1 LKKTTRKKTNK
12 KTKKEKSKM
21 TKEKTEKLIDK
32 KDIRLD
38 GRKLDELR
46 PVKMEVGILPNADG
60 SAYLEQ
66 GKNKIL
72 VGVYGPKEAHPR
84 HIAQQDRAVIQCR
97 YHMAPFSVDERKSPA
112 PSRRDVELSKVI
124 RESLEPAVFL
134 EYYPRTAIQVYIEV
148 IQADGGTRCAGITT
162 AALALADAGIPMR
175 DLVVA
180 CAAGKADGKLIVDLM
195 DTEDKVG
202 DADVPVAYMPNLN
215 AITLLQMD
223 GKLSVKEFEETL
235 NMALE
240 GCKKLYVL
248 QKEALKSKYVAAV
261 VQEAKEE

>member
-1 LKKTTRKKTNK
+1 LKATKKKTEKAKVKKSSK
-12 KTKKEKSKM
+12 KS
-21 TKEKTEKLIDK
+21 EKLIDK
-32 KDIRLD
+32 KGIRLD

-46 PVKMEVGILPNADG
+46 PVKMAVGVLPNADG

-66 GKNKIL
+66 GRNKIL
-72 VGVYGPKEAHPR
+72 VGVFGPKEAHPR
-84 HIAQQDRAVIQCR
+84 HIAKQDRAVIQCR

-112 PSRRDVELSKVI
+112 PSRRDIELSKVI
-124 RESLEPAVFL
+124 REALEPAIFL
-134 EYYPRTAIQVYIEV
+134 EYYPKTAIQVYIE
-148 IQADGGTRCAGITT
+148 ILQADGGTRCAGINT

-180 CAAGKADGKLIVDLM
+180 CAAGKVDGKLALDLM

-223 GKLSVKEFEETL
+223 GHLTTDEFTNAVDL
-235 NMALE
+235 AIE
-240 GCKKLYVL
+240 GCKQIYAL
-248 QKEALKSKYVAAV
+248 QKETLKSKYVTV
-261 VQEAKEE
+261 EEAKEQ

>member
-1 LKKTTRKKTNK
+1 MKAAKK
-12 KTKKEKSKM
+12 KTKKERLNM
-21 TKEKTEKLIDK
+21 TKKKTEKLIDK
-32 KDIRLD
+32 KGIRLD

-72 VGVYGPKEAHPR
+72 AGVYGPKEAHPR

-97 YHMAPFSVDERKSPA
+97 YHMAPFSVQERKSPA

-124 RESLEPAVFL
+124 RQSLEPAVFL
-134 EYYPRTAIQVYIEV
+134 KYYPRTAIQVYIEV
-148 IQADGGTRCAGITT
+148 LQADGGTRCAGITT

-202 DADVPVAYMPNLN
+202 EADVPVAFMPNLN

-223 GKLSVKEFEETL
+223 GNLSVKEFEGAID
-235 NMALE
+235 MALD
-240 GCKKLYVL
+240 GCKQLYAL
-248 QKEALKSKYVAAV
+248 QKETLKLKYVAAE
-261 VQEAKEE
+261 EAEEQ

>member
-1 LKKTTRKKTNK
+1 LKATKK
-12 KTKKEKSKM
+12 KTKKERINM
-21 TKEKTEKLIDK
+21 TNKKPEKLIDK
-32 KDIRLD
+32 KGIRLD

-46 PVKMEVGILPNADG
+46 PVKMEVGVLPNADG

-124 RESLEPAVFL
+124 REALEPAVFL
-134 EYYPRTAIQVYIEV
+134 EYYPKTSIQVYIE
-148 IQADGGTRCAGITT
+148 ILQADGGTRCAGITT
-162 AALALADAGIPMR
+162 ASLALADAGIPMR

-180 CAAGKADGKLIVDLM
+180 CAAGKADGKLMVDLM

-202 DADVPVAYMPNLN
+202 EADVPVAFMPNLN

-223 GKLSVKEFEETL
+223 GNLSVDEFENAI
-235 NMALE
+235 NMALD
-240 GCKKLYVL
+240 GCKQLYIL
-248 QKEALKSKYVAAV
+248 QKEALKSKYVTV
-261 VQEAKEE
+261 KEAEEE

>member
-1 LKKTTRKKTNK
+1 MKANKK
-12 KTKKEKSKM
+12 KTKKERINMANKKP
-21 TKEKTEKLIDK
+21 EKLIDK
-32 KDIRLD
+32 KGIRLD

-46 PVKMEVGILPNADG
+46 PVKMEVGVLPNADG

-124 RESLEPAVFL
+124 RQALEPAVFL
-134 EYYPRTAIQVYIEV
+134 EYYPKTSIQVYIE
-148 IQADGGTRCAGITT
+148 ILQADGGTRCAGITT
-162 AALALADAGIPMR
+162 ASLALADAGIPMR

-180 CAAGKADGKLIVDLM
+180 CAAGKAEGKLIVDLM

-202 DADVPVAYMPNLN
+202 EADVPVAFMPNLN

-223 GKLSVKEFEETL
+223 GNLSVDEFENAI
-235 NMALE
+235 NMAID
-240 GCKKLYVL
+240 GCKQLYVL
-248 QKEALKSKYVAAV
+248 QKEALKSKYVTV
-261 VQEAKEE
+261 EEAEEE

>member
-1 LKKTTRKKTNK
+1 MKASKKKS
-12 KTKKEKSKM
+12 KKEK
-21 TKEKTEKLIDK
+21 EKKANKKPEKLIDK
-32 KDIRLD
+32 KGIRLD

-46 PVKMEVGILPNADG
+46 PVKLEVGVLPNADG

-84 HIAQQDRAVIQCR
+84 HIAMQDRAVIQCR

-124 RESLEPAVFL
+124 REALEPAIFL
-134 EYYPRTAIQVYIEV
+134 EYYPKTAIQVYIE
-148 IQADGGTRCAGITT
+148 ILQADGGTRCAGIT
-162 AALALADAGIPMR
+162 AASLALADAGVPMR

-202 DADVPVAYMPNLN
+202 EADVPVAFMPNLN

-223 GKLSVKEFEETL
+223 GSLSVDEFE
-235 NMALE
+235 NAISMALD
-240 GCKKLYVL
+240 GCKQLYAL
-248 QKEALKSKYVAAV
+248 QKEALKSKYVAV
-261 VQEAKEE
+261 EEAEEE

>member
-1 LKKTTRKKTNK
+1 MENK
-12 KTKKEKSKM
+12 KP
-21 TKEKTEKLIDK
+21 EKLIDK
-32 KDIRLD
+32 KGIRLD
-38 GRKLDELR
+38 GRKLDEIR
-46 PVKMEVGILPNADG
+46 PVKMEVGVLPNADG

-124 RESLEPAVFL
+124 REALEPAVFL
-134 EYYPRTAIQVYIEV
+134 EYYPKTSIQVYIE
-148 IQADGGTRCAGITT
+148 ILQADGGTRCAGITT
-162 AALALADAGIPMR
+162 ASLALADAGIPMR

-180 CAAGKADGKLIVDLM
+180 CAAGKADGKLIVDLS

-202 DADVPVAYMPNLN
+202 EADVPVAFMPNLN

-223 GKLSVKEFEETL
+223 GNLSVEEFENAI
-235 NMALE
+235 NMALD
-240 GCKKLYVL
+240 GCKQLYIL
-248 QKEALKSKYVAAV
+248 QKEALKSKYVTVEEAE
-261 VQEAKEE
+261 QE

>member
-1 LKKTTRKKTNK
+1 MKASKKKS
-12 KTKKEKSKM
+12 KKEK
-21 TKEKTEKLIDK
+21 EKKANKKPEKLIDK
-32 KDIRLD
+32 KGIRLD

-46 PVKMEVGILPNADG
+46 PVKLEVGVLPNADG

-84 HIAQQDRAVIQCR
+84 HIAMQDRAVIQCR

-124 RESLEPAVFL
+124 REALEPAVFL
-134 EYYPRTAIQVYIEV
+134 EYYPKTSIQVYIE
-148 IQADGGTRCAGITT
+148 ILQADGGTRCAGITT

-180 CAAGKADGKLIVDLM
+180 CAAGKADGKIALDLM
-195 DTEDKVG
+195 DTEDKIG
-202 DADVPVAYMPNLN
+202 DADVPVAYMPNLE

-223 GKLSVKEFEETL
+223 GNLSPDEFEKAI
-235 NMALE
+235 NMAVE
-240 GCKKLYVL
+240 GCKQLYVK
-248 QKEALKSKYVAAV
+248 QKEALKSKYVV
-261 VQEAKEE
+261 EEAEEE

>member
-1 LKKTTRKKTNK
+1 MKANKK
-12 KTKKEKSKM
+12 KTKKETKKM
-21 TKEKTEKLIDK
+21 SNKKPEKLIDK
-32 KDIRLD
+32 KGIRLD

-46 PVKMEVGILPNADG
+46 PVKMEVGVLPNADG

-66 GKNKIL
+66 GKNKVL

-112 PSRRDVELSKVI
+112 PSRRDIELSKVV
-124 RESLEPAVFL
+124 REALEPAVFL
-134 EYYPRTAIQVYIEV
+134 EYYPKTSIQVYIE
-148 IQADGGTRCAGITT
+148 ILQADGGTRCAGITT

-202 DADVPVAYMPNLN
+202 DADVPVAFMPNLN

-223 GKLSVKEFEETL
+223 GNLSVDEFNNAV
-235 NMALE
+235 NMAVD
-240 GCKKLYVL
+240 GCKQIYAL
-248 QKEALKSKYVAAV
+248 QKEALKSKYVTV
-261 VQEAKEE
+261 EEAEEE

>member
-1 LKKTTRKKTNK
+1 LKANKK
-12 KTKKEKSKM
+12 KTKKETKKM
-21 TKEKTEKLIDK
+21 SNKKPEKLIDK
-32 KDIRLD
+32 KGIRID

-46 PVKMEVGILPNADG
+46 PVKMEVGVLPNADG

-66 GKNKIL
+66 GKNKVL

-112 PSRRDVELSKVI
+112 PSRRDIELSKVV
-124 RESLEPAVFL
+124 REALEPAVFL
-134 EYYPRTAIQVYIEV
+134 EYYPKTSIQVYIE
-148 IQADGGTRCAGITT
+148 ILQADGGTRCAGITA

-202 DADVPVAYMPNLN
+202 DADVPVAFMPNLN

-223 GKLSVKEFEETL
+223 GNLSVDEFETAV
-235 NMALE
+235 NMAVD
-240 GCKKLYVL
+240 GCKQLYAL
-248 QKEALKSKYVAAV
+248 QKEALKSKYVTV
-261 VQEAKEE
+261 EEAEEE